1 MTITELPGTTASP
14 AAGRRI
20 TPTGRLILPASADRE
35 QWLTARRNG
44 IGSSDLAAILGLS
57 SYGNELSVYYDKTG
71 ELPLESDDSEPA
83 LWGRSL
89 EENVAREWARRNRT
103 FGRRVGLVANDARP
117 WQMCTLDR
125 RVLRCPI
132 NEGDSCALE
141 IKCRHQMKAPMW
153 RKGCPDDVLAQTLHQ
168 ADVCGFDHMHV
179 AVLIGGNDYRQ
190 FTVRVAEHAQ
200 LVLDLRAAAGD
211 LWARV
216 ETRRPPVMGPEADP
230 GPLLDL
236 YKRLHPERSGVIRID
251 RDGDAQDALSDYLA
265 AGRDESAAK
274 KRKAAAYAQML
285 AALGNAEMAVMGDKP
300 AYSIEQSNKETPDL
314 KRLRERWPKAYED
327 CVTDKAHDRLSIPD
341 NVRKEHAR

>member
-1 MTITELPGTTASP
+1 MTVTELAGAQAP
-14 AAGRRI
+14 AAGRRV
-20 TPTGRLILPASADRE
+20 TPTARLILPATADRE
-35 QWLTARRNG
+35 QWLTARRRG

-57 SYGNELSVYYDKTG
+57 SYGNELTVYYDKRG
-71 ELPLESDDSEPA
+71 ELPLENDDSEPA

-103 FGRRVGLVANDARP
+103 FGRRVGLVANIDRP

-125 RVLRCPI
+125 RILQCPI
-132 NEGDSCALE
+132 NQGEQCALE

-190 FTVRVAEHAQ
+190 FTVRVADHAQ

-211 LWARV
+211 LWARIQ
-216 ETRRPPVMGPEADP
+216 TGRPPVMSADADP

-236 YKRLHPERSGVIRID
+236 YKRLHPERSGTVHID
-251 RDGDAQDALSDYLA
+251 RDGDAQDALADYLD
-265 AGRDESAAK
+265 AGAQESAAK
-274 KRKAAAYAQML
+274 KRKAAAYARML

-300 AYSIEQSNKETPDL
+300 AYSIEQSSKETPDV
-314 KRLRERWPKAYED
+314 KRLRERWPEAYED
-327 CVTDKAHDRLSIPD
+327 CVTDKTFDRLSIPSY
-341 NVRKEHAR
+341 VRKEHAR